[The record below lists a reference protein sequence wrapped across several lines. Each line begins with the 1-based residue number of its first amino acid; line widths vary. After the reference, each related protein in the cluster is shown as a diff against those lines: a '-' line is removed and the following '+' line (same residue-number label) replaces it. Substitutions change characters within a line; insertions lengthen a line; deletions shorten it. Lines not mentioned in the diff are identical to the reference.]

1 MEVDSVMINSVCCKP
16 SRRKVHTLGDM
27 AKDAKKDIGIIRNN
41 NLIVTI
47 ISSPLEAELSKW
59 GNMKG

>member
-1 MEVDSVMINSVCCKP
+1 MINSVCCKP
-16 SRRKVHTLGDM
+16 SRRKVRTFVDM
-27 AKDAKKDIGIIRNN
+27 AQDAKKDTGIIRNN

-47 ISSPLEAELSKW
+47 ISSPLETELSKW

>member
-1 MEVDSVMINSVCCKP
+1 MINSVCCKP
-16 SRRKVHTLGDM
+16 SRRKVRTFGDM
-27 AKDAKKDIGIIRNN
+27 AQDAKKDTGIIRNN

-47 ISSPLEAELSKW
+47 ISSPLETELSKW